1 MAKSAHVDRSLRPQ
15 ILMQTTSEQSKSGV
29 HAFLTQFDAFCANS
43 AGLKPSECKQK
54 HTKIAL
60 PPDRTLTPEVL
71 YDFYIYVNRTHH
83 APTFFTGNP
92 TRTSRGVHILIFS
105 DFDRAEKILSNLQ
118 KSSNFVIFDHF
129 STLSNNLHSLKRS
142 KSFRVV
148 CI

>member
-1 MAKSAHVDRSLRPQ
+1 MWTGLSTPNFSRKQL
-15 ILMQTTSEQSKSGV
+15 QSKVKGACV
-29 HAFLTQFDAFCANS
+29 RFWRKLTHFATIVLAWSRANLS
-43 AGLKPSECKQK
+43 KNTQK
-54 HTKIAL
+54 SHSHQTEPTI
-60 PPDRTLTPEVL
+60 PEVL
-71 YDFYIYVNRTHH
+71 YDFYIYVQGTHH

-142 KSFRVV
+142 KSFRIV
-148 CI
+148 CD